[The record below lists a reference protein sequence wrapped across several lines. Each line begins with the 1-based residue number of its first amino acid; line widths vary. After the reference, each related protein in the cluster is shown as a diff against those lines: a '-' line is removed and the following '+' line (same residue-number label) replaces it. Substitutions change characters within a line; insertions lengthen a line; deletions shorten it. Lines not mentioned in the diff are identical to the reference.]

1 MHIAT
6 IVLSA
11 LLAITFL
18 GAGVPKVI
26 GAKQSLQ
33 MRDHVRAGADLWR
46 IVGVLEI
53 AAAVGLAAGLAV
65 PVLGIAAAI
74 FYTASYAAMNVGAF
88 AVVSQV
94 DSRVI
99 LDGGGAEKLLGG
111 GDMLF
116 APIGVAGAT
125 GHRRVRSTP
134 RARRPRRSA

>member
-26 GAKQSLQ
+26 GAKQSLK

-46 IVGVLEI
+46 VVGVLEI

-74 FYTASYAAMNVGAF
+74 GLALLLIGGIAAHARVDDLRGAAPAAILF
-88 AVVSQV
+88 VVAVATAVVRFLS
-94 DSRVI
+94 
-99 LDGGGAEKLLGG
+99 
-111 GDMLF
+111 M
-116 APIGVAGAT
+116 
-125 GHRRVRSTP
+125 
-134 RARRPRRSA
+134 